1 MIPRMKL
8 LPILAV
14 LAVSLALVAALPVAL
29 GAPHELPPAE
39 PALDVV
45 PDHKSAPQ
53 VAATAAPQ
61 ATPESPSEQELTPD
75 GWQIIAAGIDYREF
89 HLPDPNNVFVAR
101 MERAN
106 QDVILESSIA
116 EGLLNPEPEPPGDGF
131 ETVSGMAQRYD
142 QTINYWDE
150 QWGNRNH
157 VVVAVNGDYTV
168 RIDDTHWLPLPQRG
182 QIYSEWYARRFP
194 EFNVK
199 TTSTGFVWKTD
210 RSAFINDGCV
220 EHPDNKQFVAYIRSG
235 SVLAAQE
242 FDNVN
247 VPREQNQFIL
257 YTPQFDATT
266 KTGSSDSVEV
276 LVQLSRPA
284 SISLSSDMTRGTIVD
299 IRQGKGST
307 PIPFDH
313 VVLSMHGNAK
323 SEFNNY
329 GIHVGDEIGIA
340 QRVKNCANWPS
351 HDWIGSY
358 AGIGGDYYFLK
369 DGAIENFP
377 TDAGATARH
386 PRTSIAYNDQYIYF
400 IVVDGRDPFNSI
412 GMTINELAKFAKNT
426 LEATYGIAEDGG
438 GSSTMVVNGVVK
450 NNTFCN
456 NVFCKGQIFLPL
468 IVSSG
473 SNNTGSDQ
481 SSNGANPS
489 PSALSTPVPDPENG
503 TYGNDGV
510 LELDPNT
517 GVMQRAL
524 VNGMLMVVVEPIT
537 QTETFTTSQT
547 VTVYSPGNLR
557 LGPGTNY
564 ASLGTLPAGTNGT
577 VLDDSHGLNGVLATG
592 YNWWKVDF
600 GSGLVGWMNE
610 QSLTPPSAASYLPY
624 SFWDLR
630 RPR

>member
-29 GAPHELPPAE
+29 SAPEALPPAA
-39 PALDVV
+39 PASDAVPDQKVV
-45 PDHKSAPQ
+45 PQ
-53 VAATAAPQ
+53 VVASEVPQ
-61 ATPESPSEQELTPD
+61 ATPESTAEQELTPD
-75 GWQIIAAGIDYREF
+75 GWQILAPGIDYREF
-89 HLPDPNNVFVAR
+89 RLPDPNNVFVAR
-101 MERAN
+101 MDRAN
-106 QDVILESSIA
+106 QDLTLESSLGQGKLA
-116 EGLLNPEPEPPGDGF
+116 EGF
-131 ETVSGMAQRYD
+131 ETISSQARRYD
-142 QTINYWDE
+142 QTINYWGRK
-150 QWGNRNH
+150 WGDRNR
-157 VVVAVNGDYTV
+157 VVVAINGDYPEVEVQDDGT
-168 RIDDTHWLPLPQRG
+168 RIIYPQPQHG
-182 QIYSEWYARRFP
+182 QIYSGWY
-194 EFNVK
+194 VK
-199 TTSTGFVWKTD
+199 RYPNANEVTSGSGFVWDLD
-210 RSAFINDGCV
+210 RSAYVGECV
-220 EHPDNKQFVAYIRSG
+220 THPPDKQLITFPS
-235 SVLAAQE
+235 SNTKE
-242 FDNVN
+242 FDGVN
-247 VPREQNQFIL
+247 VPREKDQLIV
-257 YTPQFDATT
+257 YTPQYNSN
-266 KTGSSDSVEV
+266 TGTDDTGIEILVEME
-276 LVQLSRPA
+276 RPT
-284 SISLSSDMTRGTIVD
+284 SILYGQEKAFGYVRAINDN
-299 IRQGKGST
+299 QGST
-307 PIPFDH
+307 LIPFDH
-313 VVLSMHGNAK
+313 IVLSAHGTARKVLRNQ
-323 SEFNNY
+323 
-329 GIHVGDEIGIA
+329 GLQIGDKIA
-340 QRVKNCANWPS
+340 VSQRVKNCDTSLPF
-351 HDWIGSY
+351 DWLDSY
-358 AGIGGDYYFLK
+358 ASVGGDFYFLK
-369 DGAIENFP
+369 DGVIKSFP

-386 PRTSIAYNDQYIYF
+386 PRTAIAYNDKYVYF
-400 IVVDGRDPFNSI
+400 VVVDGRDPWNSI

-473 SNNTGSDQ
+473 SNNTGSNQ

-564 ASLGTLPAGTNGT
+564 ASLGTLDAGTEGEI
-577 VLDDSHGLNGVLATG
+577 LDDSHGLNGVLATG